1 MYTFNQSMAWW
12 WIIFT
17 LGAASMETCPEGTF
31 TVPSDDFCQ
40 PCTVCSELGQYET
53 QPCEPENDAICCPMA
68 SMILAKQDDAQGQ
81 CEHESSQ
88 KGFCCYLLSQVTNS
102 AVLDTTHATVDPDV
116 VENTV
121 TTKTTETIRTT
132 EKSTTSSSFWSTVLK
147 ILYVLA
153 PFALIGLSY
162 WIVHISSAG
171 NN

>member
-1 MYTFNQSMAWW
+1 
-12 WIIFT
+12 
-17 LGAASMETCPEGTF
+17 
-31 TVPSDDFCQ
+31 
-40 PCTVCSELGQYET
+40 
-53 QPCEPENDAICCPMA
+53 
-68 SMILAKQDDAQGQ
+68 
-81 CEHESSQ
+81 
-88 KGFCCYLLSQVTNS
+88 
-102 AVLDTTHATVDPDV
+102 PDV